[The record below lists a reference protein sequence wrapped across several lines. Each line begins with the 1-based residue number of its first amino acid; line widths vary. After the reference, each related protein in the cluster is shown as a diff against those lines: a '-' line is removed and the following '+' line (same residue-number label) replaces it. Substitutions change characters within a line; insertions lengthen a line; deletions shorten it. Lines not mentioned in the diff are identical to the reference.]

1 MRVAALFYH
10 QRAAL
15 GLNAFPEL
23 RMRLGPQKY
32 RVPDICVVVEPEAD
46 DAILT
51 APPFLCVEILSTED
65 RASRMQHRLADY
77 LAFGIPAIWVIDPC
91 SRRAFVSAKT
101 GMREAPG
108 CAGDRK
114 SKN

>member
-1 MRVAALFYH
+1 MAAFFYQ

-15 GLNAFPEL
+15 GLDVFPEL

-32 RVPDICVVVEPEAD
+32 CVPEICVVMGSEPDEV
-46 DAILT
+46 ILT
-51 APPFLCVEILSTED
+51 APPFLCVEILSPED
-65 RASRMQHRLADY
+65 RAPRMQHRRADS
-77 LAFGIPAIWVIDPC
+77 LAFGVPDIWVIDPQ
-91 SRRAFVSAKT
+91 SRRAFVDAKT
-101 GMREAPG
+101 GMPEAPG